1 MDYLK
6 LLKNI
11 TTITGVDIT
20 KKSRRREIVEIKAI
34 YCNILRNENYIYKE
48 IGNSINMNHAS
59 IIHLI
64 KLYDIIKNQQSTK
77 RIENK
82 IKLLNEGFNFENLEY
97 QNEIDELKIQNED
110 LKNENEN
117 LKNKIKLENNEFFE
131 NLFKLANSN
140 QFIYDKLVNFYNI
153 NSKLKF

>member
-20 KKSRRREIVEIKAI
+20 KKSRRREIVEIKSI
-34 YCNILRNENYIYKE
+34 YCNILRKE
-48 IGNSINMNHAS
+48 KQTFQFIADSLNLVHATTINLM
-59 IIHLI
+59 
-64 KLYDIIKNQQSTK
+64 KVYDIIKNQSSTK

>member
-1 MDYLK
+1 MDYLN

-11 TTITGVDIT
+11 KTITGVDIT
-20 KKSRRREIVEIKAI
+20 KKSRRREVVEIKSI
-34 YCNILRNENYIYKE
+34 YCNILRKQDFTFKKIANT
-48 IGNSINMNHAS
+48 INMDHSS

-64 KLYDIIKNQQSTK
+64 KVYEIVKSQPDIK

-82 IKLLNEGFNFENLEY
+82 LKLLNQGFNFEYLDF
-97 QNEIDELKIQNED
+97 QNKIEELNLKIQE
-110 LKNENEN
+110 
-117 LKNKIKLENNEFFE
+117 LENIKINDNNDFFN
-131 NLFKLANSN
+131 NLFILANSN